1 MKVILLHDVAKVG
14 KKYEVK
20 DVADGYAANAL
31 IPQGRAETATP
42 IALRRLNKIKAEE
55 EAKKAALESL
65 IAAEVG
71 KVNGEEVLIVRPVNE
86 QGHLFAAVHETDIAK
101 AILDKYKVSFEP
113 RHIKLESALK
123 KIGSERVQ
131 IQVGDKKGA
140 ITVTITADESTK
152 EQPKK

>member
-1 MKVILLHDVAKVG
+1 MKVILLHDIAKVG
-14 KKYEVK
+14 RKYEVK

-31 IPQGRAETATP
+31 IPQGKAETATP
-42 IALRRLNKIKAEE
+42 AALRRLNTIKTAED
-55 EAKKAALESL
+55 AKKAAIESL

-71 KVNGEEVLIVRPVNE
+71 KVNGEEITISRAVNE
-86 QGHLFAAVHETDIAK
+86 QGHLFAAVHEADIAK

-123 KIGSERVQ
+123 KIGSERIQ

-140 ITVTITADESTK
+140 ITVTIVAEVK
-152 EQPKK
+152 